1 MTGGNLQRTISM
13 RHIWRGARNLIPSGR
28 TITHFGADLATTGRN
43 REFLLHL
50 AVFAEESRSRL
61 ARCAT
66 QRGLPTSRQVGVP
79 LRHAAVRI
87 SAVGIAVEVLELLIA
102 VMSSS
107 IGWM

>member
-1 MTGGNLQRTISM
+1 M
-13 RHIWRGARNLIPSGR
+13 
-28 TITHFGADLATTGRN
+28 
-43 REFLLHL
+43 
-50 AVFAEESRSRL
+50 